1 MTTDQNTSGKSSKA
15 KGQATNKLAQHITGF
30 QKRWNASWDD
40 NTLFIQFKNRL
51 LYLIN
56 SHLAHPMILN
66 TDRLNR
72 YAYYCGLSAPYSG
85 NNHFFELTLMNEGL
99 QKTIVFST
107 ISNSTTPMQLAWHLQ
122 NLFMVLSEIPQA
134 DIGPAAH
141 LGLFAFYGDFEDLL
155 KASPSIQLRISKTK
169 KGTLV
174 YPAGAKL
181 LDEGLVNDNL
191 SWLQDYPESLKAF
204 EQALS
209 IYLGGD
215 KPKYRNLIDNLRVA
229 IEQLL
234 RRVLNNQKS
243 LEKQS
248 NDLDSWLTAHK
259 VHKQIRNLYGQ
270 FLFGPYTVLQND
282 VAKHGDEELLADE
295 IEYLIYLTGTFMRL
309 IIELRRS
316 ETE

>member
-1 MTTDQNTSGKSSKA
+1 MTKDQNSPKKSSKS
-15 KGQATNKLAQHITGF
+15 QSQTSNKLAQHITGF

-40 NTLFIQFKNRL
+40 NTLFVQFKNRL

-66 TDRLNR
+66 QARLNR
-72 YAYYCGLSAPYSG
+72 YAYYCGLQAPYSG
-85 NNHFFELTLMNEGL
+85 NSSFFELTLMNEGL

-107 ISNSTTPMQLAWHLQ
+107 ISDSTSPLHLAWYLQ

-134 DIGPAAH
+134 EIGPAAQ
-141 LGLFAFYGDFEDLL
+141 LGLSSFQVEFEDLL

-169 KGTLV
+169 KGMLV

-191 SWLQDYPESLKAF
+191 NWLQDYPESLRAF

-234 RRVLNNQKS
+234 RRILNNQKS
-243 LEKQS
+243 LEKQTKE
-248 NDLDSWLTAHK
+248 LDNWLAARG

-295 IEYLIYLTGTFMRL
+295 IEYVTYLTGAFIRL
-309 IIELRRS
+309 VVQLKRS
-316 ETE
+316 ET